1 MTSFLTISLS
11 SGSMLTWWAPADG
24 PPRTSPSALPKR
36 SMASSPSPWR
46 LPPTPPT
53 KTASSPWPSISF
65 PERLSTPKNGCI
77 RMKMAS
83 FLTPGSWWSWRTF
96 TALTATSSIRR
107 KILTDHMC
115 RSFGKCSSICGI
127 KAFTFSG
134 MTLPLKAAVFPIRT
148 NSTVTTLGG
157 SIMRPRDG
165 LPTPSS

>member
-1 MTSFLTISLS
+1 MTSFLTICLS
-11 SGSMLTWWAPADG
+11 SGSTPIWWALVAD
-24 PPRTSPSALPKR
+24 PLRTSPSAQPTKN
-36 SMASSPSPWR
+36 MASS
-46 LPPTPPT
+46 LPPWPRPPMPPIRM
-53 KTASSPWPSISF
+53 ASSPWPSISF